1 MIFNK
6 LKEPLEVLILSNFGN
21 QDKINDYSLIALTKL
36 NIKTNE
42 IVKKYSSKNVLVNK
56 NKKLSFFKVSHD
68 KNQKIIAKIIFMHE
82 TYNLYS
88 PYLKHLYIVKGVLYI
103 L

>member
-1 MIFNK
+1 MGLELIFNK

-36 NIKTNE
+36 NIKQT
-42 IVKKYSSKNVLVNK
+42 
-56 NKKLSFFKVSHD
+56 KLLR
-68 KNQKIIAKIIFMHE
+68 N
-82 TYNLYS
+82 
-88 PYLKHLYIVKGVLYI
+88 I